1 MLIYT
6 IEDKGSLIHT
16 EELQATQSFSL
27 MRRQE
32 YKAISDDP
40 SGNIRQGSRRSKANC
55 ARSSSIF
62 RTNLLEI
69 NYAATVMDKK
79 SDQGNIWEM
88 RGLAKD
94 FA

>member
-1 MLIYT
+1 MET
-6 IEDKGSLIHT
+6 VVRGVG
-16 EELQATQSFSL
+16 
-27 MRRQE
+27 
-32 YKAISDDP
+32 DP
-40 SGNIRQGSRRSKANC
+40 KANC

-69 NYAATVMDKK
+69 YYAGTVMDKK